1 MSSFLNKV
9 YTARDA
15 GETRALYDDWA
26 ASYEAD
32 MTAQGYATPAR
43 CAAALRKY
51 VQDTDVPVLDFGCGT
66 GLSGQALRDA
76 GFDVID
82 GVDLSSEMLALA
94 QDKAIYRSL
103 TRIKGGKTLPF
114 ADGTYSL
121 MAAVGAI
128 GPGAAPAGMLHTL
141 MRKLPKGGKLVF
153 SLNDHALKDPAC
165 EGTLSEWT
173 DCGAARLLMREDE
186 PHLPEINL
194 NATIYV
200 IEKA

>member
-1 MSSFLNKV
+1 MSSFLNTAF
-9 YTARDA
+9 TARDA

-26 ASYEAD
+26 ASYEAEV
-32 MTAQGYATPAR
+32 TAEGYATPAR

-51 VQDTDVPVLDFGCGT
+51 VQETDVPVLDFGCGT

-82 GVDLSSEMLALA
+82 GVDLSPEMLAQA

-103 TRIKGGKTLPF
+103 TQIKGGKTLPF
-114 ADGTYSL
+114 ADGAYSL

-128 GPGAAPAGMLHTL
+128 GTGAAPAGMLHTL

-153 SLNDHALKDPAC
+153 SLNDHTLKDPAC
-165 EGTLSEWT
+165 EGALSEWT
-173 DCGAARLLMREDE
+173 DCGAARLLMREDG
-186 PHLPEINL
+186 PHLPGINL

>member
-1 MSSFLNKV
+1 MSSFLNKA

-32 MTAQGYATPAR
+32 ITAQGYATPAR

-121 MAAVGAI
+121 IAAVGAI
-128 GPGAAPAGMLHTL
+128 GSGAAPAGMLHTL
-141 MRKLPKGGKLVF
+141 MRKLPKGGVFAERSRLERPRLRGHLVRMDR
-153 SLNDHALKDPAC
+153 LRCRPPADAR
-165 EGTLSEWT
+165 GR
-173 DCGAARLLMREDE
+173 AAPARNQLERHHICD
-186 PHLPEINL
+186 
-194 NATIYV
+194 
-200 IEKA
+200 

>member
-1 MSSFLNKV
+1 M
-9 YTARDA
+9 
-15 GETRALYDDWA
+15 
-26 ASYEAD
+26 
-32 MTAQGYATPAR
+32 
-43 CAAALRKY
+43 
-51 VQDTDVPVLDFGCGT
+51 
-66 GLSGQALRDA
+66 
-76 GFDVID
+76 
-82 GVDLSSEMLALA
+82 DLSSEMLALA

-121 MAAVGAI
+121 IAAVGAI
-128 GPGAAPAGMLHTL
+128 GSGAAPAGMLHTL

-173 DCGAARLLMREDE
+173 DCGAARLLMREDG

-194 NATIYV
+194 NGTIYV